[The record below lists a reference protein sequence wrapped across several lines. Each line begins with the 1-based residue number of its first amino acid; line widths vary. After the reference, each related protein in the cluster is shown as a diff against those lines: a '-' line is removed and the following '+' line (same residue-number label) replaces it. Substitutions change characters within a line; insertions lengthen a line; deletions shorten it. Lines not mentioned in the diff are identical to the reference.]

1 MKKSPDAK
9 LVKVMSELSRIVLQ
23 DILIVYRAT
32 AVRFTDLD
40 VSEVDEI
47 TILLGEQKNFEDL
60 EVSRHPLL

>member
-1 MKKSPDAK
+1 VKKSPDAK
-9 LVKVMSELSRIVLQ
+9 LVKAMSELSRIVLQ

-40 VSEVDEI
+40 VSEVNEI